1 MLSVKLIIAMNCQIP
16 LSIFIQKKLN
26 LKQNINAYMLAFWTF
41 VSLFQTV
48 SLYINSVIRDKF
60 LFFIVKMSHRSN
72 NMPIFI
78 FYGLF
83 YSKVLRIGTCTLFFY
98 FLVSL
103 EIILT
108 TEPYS
113 PWRVGDIV
121 LRQIVLFVV
130 GASAILKL
138 IKFLKKISIQKVMS
152 VCLHLL

>member
-1 MLSVKLIIAMNCQIP
+1 M
-16 LSIFIQKKLN
+16 
-26 LKQNINAYMLAFWTF
+26 
-41 VSLFQTV
+41 
-48 SLYINSVIRDKF
+48 IRDKF

-121 LRQIVLFVV
+121 PRQIVLFVV

-138 IKFLKKISIQKVMS
+138 IKFLKKISI
-152 VCLHLL
+152 